1 VILYFLPLH
10 QQAAAGVRL
19 LVRLML
25 AALVAVVHTP
35 VALVR
40 LATHPLHRQAKATA
54 AVMAVPQVVA
64 EVAVLAQ
71 RAVTHLALQAALAV
85 TVLRQAFQA
94 HR

>member
-35 VALVR
+35 AGLVR
-40 LATHPLHRQAKATA
+40 LATHPLHHQAKETMVVLVA
-54 AVMAVPQVVA
+54 A
-64 EVAVLAQ
+64 
-71 RAVTHLALQAALAV
+71 
-85 TVLRQAFQA
+85 
-94 HR
+94 